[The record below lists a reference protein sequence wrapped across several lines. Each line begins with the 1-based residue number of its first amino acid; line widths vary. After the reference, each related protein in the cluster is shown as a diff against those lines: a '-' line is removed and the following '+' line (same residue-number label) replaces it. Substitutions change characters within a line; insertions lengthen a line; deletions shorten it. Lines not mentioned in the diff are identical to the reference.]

1 MLSLQND
8 AGATGSSSAEVVVN
22 MLLKTRGDS
31 SSDVARTYDR
41 MWAIWRASTGVAAIV
56 CVAALGKRQVGAP
69 GGWGWKLR
77 RVGRSDVAMTVVL

>member
-41 MWAIWRASTGVAAIV
+41 MWAIWRASTGVAATYAWHLWV
-56 CVAALGKRQVGAP
+56 SGRLGHMVVGD
-69 GGWGWKLR
+69 G
-77 RVGRSDVAMTVVL
+77 S